1 MDINPKL
8 WKIMKIYKVW
18 KKIKRFFPRIYFNAS
33 CKENIMHF
41 CTFFDAKFNQS
52 FVLKTLTREVP
63 LPIRKSDLFELNF
76 PLVLFKINSLFLWHW
91 LSKLEP
97 HCHKVS
103 KLFQSFWNTLPRKLT
118 QHNLSNMPCILSGQG
133 CLPRVLSRV
142 SQVSR
147 SAPKSEKVRSQLL
160 PDLVITA
167 EKN

>member
-1 MDINPKL
+1 MQRKHNAFLHLFWCKIQSKFCFENINP
-8 WKIMKIYKVW
+8 
-18 KKIKRFFPRIYFNAS
+18 
-33 CKENIMHF
+33 
-41 CTFFDAKFNQS
+41 
-52 FVLKTLTREVP
+52 REVP
-63 LPIRKSDLFELNF
+63 LPIKKSDLFELNF

-147 SAPKSEKVRSQLL
+147 SAPKSENVRSQLL
-160 PDLVITA
+160 QLK
-167 EKN
+167 KNKKWF